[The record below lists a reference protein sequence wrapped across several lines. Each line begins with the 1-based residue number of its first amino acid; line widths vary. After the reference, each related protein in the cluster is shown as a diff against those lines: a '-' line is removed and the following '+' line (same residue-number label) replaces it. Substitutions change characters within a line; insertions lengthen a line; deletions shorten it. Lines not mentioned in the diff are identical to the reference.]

1 MENYERDEFWQEPVA
16 QEQQEPAFEEVVE
29 EVPQEAQAPICQ
41 YEEDQPVSCRQE
53 EAQPVEEAQTY
64 RGAGVGRKESPFADS
79 PYVMNHPPRQDTY
92 VPPIPPQKPKKAKKV
107 RKPGSGKAWKAVLC
121 ALLVVVLAAGSS
133 GVTAAVINNLW
144 QNKTDVML
152 NAFQQQMDGMQA
164 QIDAAAAKQDEII
177 ARPALTYTVTA
188 PGAIYQQ
195 NVQAVVLITS
205 KVTGSNIF
213 GQTTTGS
220 STGSGFV
227 ITEDGYVVTNHHVVD
242 GASDIKVTL
251 HGGTEYPAKLIGSD
265 STNDVAL
272 LKITEEVQLQAVSIG
287 SSDALNVGDQ
297 VVAIGNPLGELTS
310 TLTVGYVSAK
320 ERDVTT
326 DGKTINMI
334 QTDAA
339 INSGNSGGPLFNS
352 QGEVVGITT
361 AKYSG
366 SSSSGATIEGIGFA
380 IPIDDVM
387 PLVNDLMNYG
397 YINSAYLGVMVS
409 EMDANTAA
417 YYGLPVGAYVQEVTA
432 GNCAEKAGLKAKD
445 IIVALGNYEIQNIND
460 LTKVLRKFKAGDT
473 TTITVFR
480 GGQELQLSITL
491 DAKPQENK
499 TEIPAPSGGK
509 LPENGDY
516 EDWYNYFFGGKG

>member
-1 MENYERDEFWQEPVA
+1 MENFENDQFPQELENEEQKPQQEEYRPEPV
-16 QEQQEPAFEEVVE
+16 Q
-29 EVPQEAQAPICQ
+29 
-41 YEEDQPVSCRQE
+41 
-53 EAQPVEEAQTY
+53 QTY

-79 PYVMNHPPRQDTY
+79 PYVMNQAEPEPYRHQDTY
-92 VPPIPPQKPKKAKKV
+92 IPPVPPQEPPRKVKKQKSGNGRKV
-107 RKPGSGKAWKAVLC
+107 WKGVLC
-121 ALLVVVLAAGSS
+121 AVLAVALVAGSC
-133 GVTAAVINNLW
+133 GITAAIVNNQWENRMGTFLDSVEVRFEKL
-144 QNKTDVML
+144 QE
-152 NAFQQQMDGMQA
+152 
-164 QIDAAAAKQDEII
+164 QIDAMPDQNNIVGYPNI
-177 ARPALTYTVTA
+177 AGTLTH

-195 NVQAVVLITS
+195 NVEAVVLIS
-205 KVTGSNIF
+205 AKVTSTSGIF
-213 GQTTTGS
+213 GQTTTGV

-227 ITEDGYVVTNHHVVD
+227 LTEDGYVVTNHHVVE
-242 GASDIKVTL
+242 GAGSVTVTM
-251 HGGTEYPAKLIGSD
+251 HDGTEYDAKVVGSD
-265 STNDVAL
+265 ATNDVAV
-272 LKITEEVQLQAVSIG
+272 LKITETVQLQAVTIG
-287 SSDALNVGDQ
+287 SSEALSVGDQ

-320 ERDVTT
+320 GRDVTT

-387 PLVNDLMNYG
+387 PLVDDLINYG

-409 EMDANTAA
+409 EMDASTAS
-417 YYGLPVGAYVQEVTA
+417 YYGLPVGAYVQEVTS

-445 IIVALGNYEIQNIND
+445 IITGLGDYEIGSVSD
-460 LTKVLRKFKAGDT
+460 LTKALRKFKAGDT

-480 GGQELQLSITL
+480 SGQELQLPITL
-491 DAKPQENK
+491 DEKPRE
-499 TEIPAPSGGK
+499 TASEVPAPSGGT
-509 LPENGDY
+509 LPEDGSY
-516 EDWYNYFFGGKG
+516 EDWYNYFFGPQG